1 MINQTLKCL
10 LNKFSISIK
19 VEGLL
24 ITSLTFT
31 YKNFYLIIYVS
42 NELNPIIIEFF
53 ILSSIFSSLNNY
65 SYDLMYFAHSS
76 PSL

>member
-24 ITSLTFT
+24 ITSLTYT

-53 ILSSIFSSLNNY
+53 ILSSIFSS
-65 SYDLMYFAHSS
+65 
-76 PSL
+76 